1 MDGGVVARFL
11 IVYFVAYGG
20 AHLYCYLKVTRAFRL
35 SRSRKL
41 ALTALLLL
49 LFIAP
54 LAARTLES
62 SSLDRLTESL
72 SYSGYLWMG
81 LLFLFVTAA
90 ATLDIA
96 NLFSALITRGKA
108 GGRQLNPRR
117 LFVVAAAYT
126 VVIGS
131 YGYYE
136 ATAIKTEQLTITS
149 SKLPANAGRVRIV
162 QLSDVHVGQIVR
174 ESRIRAIL
182 ALVKAAAPDILVS
195 TGDLVDGHQRHLNG
209 LEQLFLEITP
219 RLGKYAVLGNHEYYV
234 GVARSLNFMRDA
246 GFKVLNNANFELG
259 GILCLTGVDDSQGK
273 SQRSANA
280 LIERDLLLRAGEG
293 EFRLLLKHRPVVAA
307 ESAGKFDLQ
316 LSGHVHKGQIFPFN
330 LLTWLSFPVKA
341 GLTELDR
348 GHYLYV
354 SRGTGVWG
362 PPIRFLAPPEIT
374 VIDLLPDKTLK

>member
-1 MDGGVVARFL
+1 MTRFL
-11 IVYFVAYGG
+11 IFYFVVYGG
-20 AHLYCYLKVTRAFRL
+20 AHLYCYRKATRAFSL
-35 SRSRKL
+35 SLPRKL
-41 ALTALLLL
+41 ALTAFLLL

-62 SSLDRLTESL
+62 SGLDRLTESL

-90 ATLDIA
+90 AALDIA
-96 NLFSALITRGKA
+96 NLFIAVITSGKA
-108 GGRQLNPRR
+108 VGRQLNPRR

-136 ATAIKTEQLTITS
+136 AAAIKTEQLTITS
-149 SKLPANAGRVRIV
+149 SRLPVHAGRVRIV

-174 ESRIRAIL
+174 ENRIKAIL

-209 LEQLFLEITP
+209 LEQLFLEVTP
-219 RLGKYAVLGNHEYYV
+219 RFGKYAVLGNHEYYV
-234 GVARSLNFMRDA
+234 GAARSLKFMRDA
-246 GFKVLNNANFELG
+246 GFKVLNNENFELG
-259 GILCLTGVDDSQGK
+259 GILCLTGVDDSLSK

-280 LIERDLLLRAGEG
+280 LIERDLLLRAGAG
-293 EFRLLLKHRPVVAA
+293 AFRLLLKHRPVVAP

-341 GLTELDR
+341 GLTELDK
-348 GHYLYV
+348 GQYLYV

-374 VIDLLPDKTLK
+374 VIDLLPAKTSK